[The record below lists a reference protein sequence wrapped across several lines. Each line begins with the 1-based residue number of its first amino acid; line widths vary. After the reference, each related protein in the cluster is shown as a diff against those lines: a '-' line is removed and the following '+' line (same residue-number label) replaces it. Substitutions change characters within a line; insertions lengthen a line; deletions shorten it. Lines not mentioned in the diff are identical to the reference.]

1 MTDAYDQVLAAR
13 SSAKIS
19 IQALIQGVF
28 DDFYEL
34 HGDRYYGDDP
44 AVIGG
49 LARLNDQ
56 TVTVIGIQKGQTV
69 AENQD
74 RHFGCATPAGY
85 RKALRLMRQAAQF
98 HRPVITLINTPGA
111 YPGVTAEYQG
121 QGAALAECLLTGSQ
135 LPVPMIS
142 LIVGEGGSGGALALA
157 CGDQV
162 WMLANSTYSILSPEG
177 YASILWHD
185 AHQARAAAAAM
196 ALTPSELKAAQ
207 VIDKIVP
214 EVTDSASC
222 ESLKHQLVV
231 TIKTLQQQTPTSLIA
246 QRQARFRKF

>member
-1 MTDAYDQVLAAR
+1 
-13 SSAKIS
+13 
-19 IQALIQGVF
+19 
-28 DDFYEL
+28 
-34 HGDRYYGDDP
+34 
-44 AVIGG
+44 
-49 LARLNDQ
+49 
-56 TVTVIGIQKGQTV
+56 
-69 AENQD
+69 
-74 RHFGCATPAGY
+74 
-85 RKALRLMRQAAQF
+85 MRQAAQF

-162 WMLANSTYSILSPEG
+162 WMLANSTYSVLSPEG

-185 AHQARAAAAAM
+185 AHQARAAAAVM
-196 ALTPSELKAAQ
+196 ALTPADLKATHI
-207 VIDKIVP
+207 IDRIIP
-214 EVTDSASC
+214 EVTDFASC
-222 ESLKHQLVV
+222 GDLKRQLDTEICV
-231 TIKTLQQQTPTSLIA
+231 LQQQSVAALVA